1 MVPPVSPVVLVPV
14 VVSWV
19 DILIGVVLL
28 EGVSRAERVVVH
40 PVGSGVVGVF
50 HFLREKKHVVKKEL
64 FKHMVSKTAC
74 QTRGLKQ
81 D

>member
-40 PVGSGVVGVF
+40 PVGSGVIGVL
-50 HFLREKKHVVKKEL
+50 HFLQEKKHVVTE
-64 FKHMVSKTAC
+64 SITN
-74 QTRGLKQ
+74 TW
-81 D
+81 